1 MIKTTEHIVQT
12 KGHCDVHDLTPAL
25 RQALTESGLKE
36 GQALVFVS
44 GSTAGVT
51 TVEFEP
57 GLVRDLNEFFERL
70 IPEKRDY
77 FHHATWGDDN
87 GSSHLRAAL
96 LKPSLTVPFKNGQL
110 LTGTW
115 QQVVLIDFDTRP
127 RRRSAVFQFIGVAQ
141 RTSYFSSAARCTYR
155 HVMGL
160 LQRVEQNLLD
170 G

>member
-1 MIKTTEHIVQT
+1 MIKTVEQVIQT
-12 KGHCDVHDLTPAL
+12 KGHCDIQDLTPSL
-25 RQALTESGLKE
+25 QGALTTSGLKE
-36 GQALVFVS
+36 GQALVFVA

-57 GLVRDLNEFFERL
+57 GLVRDINEFFERL

-77 FHHATWGDDN
+77 FHHQTWGDDN

-96 LKPSLTVPFKNGQL
+96 LKPSLTIPFKNGQL

-127 RRRSAVFQFIGVAQ
+127 RQRSTVFQFTG
-141 RTSYFSSAARCTYR
+141 
-155 HVMGL
+155 
-160 LQRVEQNLLD
+160 E
-170 G
+170 

>member
-1 MIKTTEHIVQT
+1 LIKTIELAVDT
-12 KGHCDVHDLTPAL
+12 KGHCDIHDLTPAL
-25 RQALTESGLKE
+25 QRALANSGIKE
-36 GQALVFVS
+36 GQALVFVT

-57 GLVRDLNEFFERL
+57 GLVRDINEFFEKL

-77 FHHATWGDDN
+77 FHHQTWGDDN

-96 LKPSLTVPFKNGQL
+96 LKPSLTVPVKDGRL

-127 RRRSAVFQFIGVAQ
+127 RQRSIVFQFVGE
-141 RTSYFSSAARCTYR
+141 S
-155 HVMGL
+155 
-160 LQRVEQNLLD
+160 
-170 G
+170 

>member
-1 MIKTTEHIVQT
+1 MIKTSEHVVHT
-12 KGHCDVHDLTPAL
+12 KGHCDIHNLTPAL
-25 RQALTESGLKE
+25 RRELAASGLKE
-36 GQALVFVS
+36 GQALVWVA

-57 GLVRDLNEFFERL
+57 GLVRDINELFERL
-70 IPEKRDY
+70 IPGKRDY
-77 FHHATWGDDN
+77 FHHQAWGDDN

-127 RRRSAVFQFIGVAQ
+127 RQRSTIFQFAGEW
-141 RTSYFSSAARCTYR
+141 
-155 HVMGL
+155 L
-160 LQRVEQNLLD
+160 
-170 G
+170 

>member
-1 MIKTTEHIVQT
+1 MIKTVEHVVHT
-12 KGHCDVHDLTPAL
+12 KGHCDIQDLTPSL
-25 RQALTESGLKE
+25 QRALTMSGLKE
-36 GQALVFVS
+36 GQALVFVA

-57 GLVRDLNEFFERL
+57 GLVRDINEFFERL

-77 FHHATWGDDN
+77 FHHQTWGDDN

-96 LKPSLTVPFKNGQL
+96 LKPSLTIPFKNGQL

-127 RRRSAVFQFIGVAQ
+127 RQRSTVFQFTG
-141 RTSYFSSAARCTYR
+141 
-155 HVMGL
+155 
-160 LQRVEQNLLD
+160 E
-170 G
+170 